1 MTLNTPEVITAMVL
15 GSGCYLA
22 TLGTAWRALSTVEKR
37 LRLVAPPKEKDQ
49 PGAVSAAGRPDAK
62 TGPVLLEEA
71 S

>member
-1 MTLNTPEVITAMVL
+1 MTLNTPEVITAMIL

-49 PGAVSAAGRPDAK
+49 PAEQVPAVEPIATMRRPA
-62 TGPVLLEEA
+62 
-71 S
+71 